1 MFFTATAFIL
11 ATFLPPAVHADS
23 QKPQACEPTVQV
35 AQGRLCGSGR
45 DVHVFKGIPYAE
57 PPIKQLRW
65 RPPRVSVSW
74 VGPRDATE
82 YGNACMQPQ
91 SYANILPAGMSEDCL
106 YLNIWAP
113 PRQAR
118 QVPVMVWIHGGGF
131 TMDAGSSKEFD
142 GENLARRGVIVVTI
156 NYRLGVFGF
165 LAHPDLT
172 RESAHHASGN
182 YGLMD
187 QIAALRWV
195 KKNIHAF
202 GGDPSNVTLFGE
214 SAGATSIGY
223 LIASPLA
230 SGLFQ
235 RAILESPSDLFLSDP
250 GLRMRVRGLMPMEEI
265 GTAIG
270 KSIRQMRT
278 WTAAEVMKRSDAI
291 TGALFASSGNARV
304 KLRPESR
311 VNTTAGH
318 DEPWWPFVDGWVVP
332 QQLSKIYAENRE
344 MAVSV
349 LAGVNANEGTIF
361 LQHFPASTQAQYRAY
376 LQKTYFP
383 CGDVLFA
390 DYSASTG
397 PEIRTQADRLL
408 TDVFF
413 LYGARKVAN
422 AEKNKGQKAYMY
434 RFSRVTAD
442 AHLSHLGSWHGS
454 EIPYIFGHT
463 NGNASRVFDDTDH
476 AISEEMAAAWV
487 SFAKTG
493 QPAAKHLPDWPE
505 WQQGNERYMDFGNS
519 AQVETISK
527 RIPFRIFD
535 KLFSIAGSDENGSV
549 SCIPSQ

>member
-1 MFFTATAFIL
+1 MFFTATSFIL
-11 ATFLPPAVHADS
+11 ATLLAPAVHANS

-45 DVHVFKGIPYAE
+45 DVYVFKGIPYAE

-65 RPPRVSVSW
+65 RPPRVPVSW

-91 SYANILPAGMSEDCL
+91 SYANISPAGMSEDCL

-113 PRQAR
+113 PRQDR
-118 QVPVMVWIHGGGF
+118 PVPVMVWIHGGGF

-142 GENLARRGVIVVTI
+142 GENLAGRGVIVVTI
-156 NYRLGVFGF
+156 KYRLGVFGF

-172 RESAHHASGN
+172 QESAHHASGN

-202 GGDPSNVTLFGE
+202 GGDPSNVTMFGE

-235 RAILESPSDLFLSDP
+235 RAILESPSDLFLPDA
-250 GLRMRVRGLMPMEEI
+250 GLKRRVRGLMPMEEI

-291 TGALFASSGNARV
+291 TGTLFASAGTARV

-311 VNTTAGH
+311 VHTTAGN

-344 MAVSV
+344 MAVPV
-349 LAGVNANEGTIF
+349 LVGVNANEGTIF
-361 LQHFPASTQAQYRAY
+361 LQHFTPSTQAQYRDY

-397 PEIRTQADRLL
+397 PEIRVQADRLL

-413 LYGARKVAN
+413 LYGARKVAD

-442 AHLSHLGSWHGS
+442 ARLSHLGSWHGS

-463 NGNASRVFDDTDH
+463 NGNASRVFDGTDH

-487 SFAKTG
+487 NFAKTG
-493 QPAAKHLPDWPE
+493 QLAAKHLPDWPE
-505 WQQGNERYMDFGNS
+505 WQQGNERYMNFGNS
-519 AQVETISK
+519 AQVETIGK

-535 KLFSIAGSDENGSV
+535 KLFSISGSGENGSV